1 MEELVNKEKST
12 CQSRE
17 LPHIEV
23 HAQMLMMATLIVIII
38 IASIGEDLYRPAL
51 F

>member
-1 MEELVNKEKST
+1 MEELANKEKST

-23 HAQMLMMATLIVIII
+23 HAQMLMMVTMVVILI
-38 IASIGEDLYRPAL
+38 IASIGEGLDRPAL